1 MVATEHMD
9 PMVDMDRT
17 APMVARM
24 LRFVAG

>member
-17 APMVARM
+17 DPMVVRM